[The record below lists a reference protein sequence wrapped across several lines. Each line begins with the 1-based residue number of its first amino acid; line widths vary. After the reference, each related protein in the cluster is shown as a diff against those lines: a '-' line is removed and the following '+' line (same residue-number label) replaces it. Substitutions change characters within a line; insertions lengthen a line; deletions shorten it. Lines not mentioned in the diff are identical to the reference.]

1 LEGVG
6 KCKFR
11 RMCSV
16 AHRKNKILVVFGTFI
31 FCIAGALLV
40 AHWVSA
46 LARLRAERGL
56 CPQVY
61 GVRVRRPNTISPG
74 ADVVAHACARM
85 PEGMPDR
92 MSE

>member
-1 LEGVG
+1 MRCGRLPSRSDV
-6 KCKFR
+6 
-11 RMCSV
+11 
-16 AHRKNKILVVFGTFI
+16 NKILVVFGTFI

-40 AHWVSA
+40 ALWVSA

-74 ADVVAHACARM
+74 ADVVAHAWARM